1 MQHERDIYYNLY
13 CSYQPSSFVILIS
26 GSFDYDY
33 TKKKVISSHP
43 IMNILDYEYVT
54 GFWKSNAIP
63 EQPKKNLGLILMFI
77 HIKSRTGL

>member
-1 MQHERDIYYNLY
+1 
-13 CSYQPSSFVILIS
+13 
-26 GSFDYDY
+26 
-33 TKKKVISSHP
+33 
-43 IMNILDYEYVT
+43 MNILDYEYVT